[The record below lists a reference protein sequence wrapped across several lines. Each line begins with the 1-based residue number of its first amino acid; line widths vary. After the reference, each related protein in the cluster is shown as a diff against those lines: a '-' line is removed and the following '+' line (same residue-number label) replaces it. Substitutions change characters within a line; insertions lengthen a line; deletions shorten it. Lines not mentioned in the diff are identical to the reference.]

1 MFLFQAQE
9 LFLKILTVFGLGTPH
24 INRLKKAPLLVMGMS
39 SLEPQS
45 QPLLPAS
52 ASHGTSL
59 EQLFKLQAVMERTV
73 FGIRC
78 IWAQILGL
86 HVVAF

>member
-1 MFLFQAQE
+1 
-9 LFLKILTVFGLGTPH
+9 
-24 INRLKKAPLLVMGMS
+24 MGMS

-45 QPLLPAS
+45 QPLLLAS

-59 EQLFKLQAVMERTV
+59 EQVFKLQAVMERTV